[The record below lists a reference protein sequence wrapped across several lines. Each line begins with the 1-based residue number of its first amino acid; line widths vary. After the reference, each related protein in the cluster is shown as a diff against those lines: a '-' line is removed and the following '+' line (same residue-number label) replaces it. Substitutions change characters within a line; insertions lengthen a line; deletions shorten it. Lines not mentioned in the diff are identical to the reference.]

1 MKRLTVLL
9 AASLLLV
16 ACSKEE
22 APPEPVRPVLSMQV
36 KSEDQ
41 ETLGR
46 FAGTIQARY
55 ESNLGFR
62 VPGRI
67 ARRAVDVGAEVE
79 KGALLAVLD
88 PTDQQNQL
96 RAAQGDLARVQ
107 AQFINA
113 QANARRQQELFNRG
127 VGAQAQLDVAQT
139 DLKTTQA
146 TLDQAKASVN
156 QAKDQLNYAELR
168 TDHAGIVTAWNAEAG
183 QVVSAGQQ
191 VVTLARPDIKEA
203 VIDLP
208 AGLAE
213 RLPPDVV
220 FLVAGQL
227 DPSVNT
233 TAIVREIEP
242 QAQSATRTRRARL
255 TLTETPAA
263 FRLGTAI
270 SVTLSSAIAPR
281 IELPLTALQE
291 VDGKTRIW
299 LFTPAVTMRSPGLT
313 PPLSK
318 ALLASRLITVTS
330 RGCTVWLWVSSSQ
343 MRVLPSTSCK
353 ALTGSWMRGA
363 MAVLKVTLIAVP
375 RRKAG
380 GVSVRVNRARRVR
393 VALWAW
399 GSISRTMAVVLT
411 LGSSWPAT
419 TNTTSVGRRS
429 ARPAGRSITASLMSG
444 RARVTTCWPALT
456 TWPASAFQA
465 VTIPAWSVRNSA

>member
-1 MKRLTVLL
+1 MKQLTLIL
-9 AASLLLV
+9 ATSLTLI

-22 APPEPVRPVLSMQV
+22 PAPEPVRPVLSIEV

-41 ETLGR
+41 ENLGR

-107 AQFINA
+107 AQWINA
-113 QANARRQQELFNRG
+113 QANARRQQALFNRG
-127 VGAQAQLDVAQT
+127 VGAQAQLDLAQT

-146 TLDQAKASVN
+146 SLDQAKAAVD
-156 QAKDQLNYAELR
+156 QARDQLNYAELH

-220 FLVAGQL
+220 FHVAAQL
-227 DPSVNT
+227 DPGANT

-255 TLTETPAA
+255 TLAEPPAA

-281 IELPLTALQE
+281 IELPLGAIQE

-299 LFTPAVTMRSPGLT
+299 VIDLQNQTVQPRDVSLVSRHEQHV
-313 PPLSK
+313 
-318 ALLASRLITVTS
+318 LLE
-330 RGCTVWLWVSSSQ
+330 
-343 MRVLPSTSCK
+343 
-353 ALTGSWMRGA
+353 
-363 MAVLKVTLIAVP
+363 
-375 RRKAG
+375 G
-380 GVSVRVNRARRVR
+380 GVQPGERVV
-393 VALWAW
+393 
-399 GSISRTMAVVLT
+399 
-411 LGSSWPAT
+411 
-419 TNTTSVGRRS
+419 S
-429 ARPAGRSITASLMSG
+429 AGVNSLKPGQKVKIDEDSP
-444 RARVTTCWPALT
+444 R
-456 TWPASAFQA
+456 
-465 VTIPAWSVRNSA
+465 